1 MDKANYRKELTAKTI
16 AAVATI
22 LDQMSD
28 EGFFELLNKGGELV
42 IKSGKTP
49 NGQACDVVAKWSAG
63 SADFNFVA
71 DCTFEARG
79 PVGSQKLPVAQLD
92 KVLSMV
98 N

>member
-1 MDKANYRKELTAKTI
+1 MDKANYRKELTSKTI
-16 AAVATI
+16 AVVAAGLEQMTD
-22 LDQMSD
+22 DQ
-28 EGFFELLNKGGELV
+28 FFALLNKGGELV
-42 IKSGKTP
+42 IKSGTTP
-49 NGQACDVVAKWSAG
+49 NGQMCDVIAKWAAG

-79 PVGSQKLPVAQLD
+79 PAGSQKLSSAQLD